1 MSNIEITKTDKAKVC
16 HFCGVEMVMN
26 VLWKHKIN
34 SSDVWDDKYGERAFW
49 HQDIFEIHECQS
61 CQEIHLYRE
70 IWDENCTGFVF
81 VNGEILSDE
90 HGPFEEHVAYFAQ
103 VVYPLKELQ
112 LPEPHKLMPNEIK
125 ILYEESRQV
134 FPISKRSS
142 AALLRL
148 AIQKLCVIF
157 GGKGRDINQDIQSLL
172 EKLPLH
178 IQQALDIVRIVGNS
192 AAHAGEIDVDN
203 DDLIVKDLFDL
214 VNEIIDEQIAK
225 PHKRAMI

>member
-1 MSNIEITKTDKAKVC
+1 
-16 HFCGVEMVMN
+16 MVMN
-26 VLWKHKIN
+26 VLWKHKIDG
-34 SSDVWDDKYGERAFW
+34 SYVDGWHEEHGDTLYRHEIVFW
-49 HQDIFEIHECQS
+49 HEDIFEIHECQS
-61 CQEIHLYRE
+61 CQKIHLYRE
-70 IWDENCTGFVF
+70 IWNDHSMVPAFKN
-81 VNGEILSDE
+81 E
-90 HGPFEEHVAYFAQ
+90 HGWSEECIPYSAQ

-112 LPEPHKLMPNEIK
+112 LPEPHKLMPDEIK
-125 ILYEESRQV
+125 TLYEESRQV

-203 DDLIVKDLFDL
+203 EDLIVKDLFDL